1 MKEIVVFMIILSLFS
16 GCEKAKERPKQTHPA
31 THPQASVSKS
41 TLPPIFTF
49 QDTNGTKVQMRLSED
64 ALEIS
69 DHPKVAILLFLTSWC
84 PSCKAQIPE
93 LKEIKKQFGQKVHI
107 YAFLLDRPQ
116 DPKAFKT
123 QEGIDF
129 FLSTSYKENERF
141 AKLAYERVHAP
152 ADMPI
157 PLMIVLKDG
166 KYFIHYIGA
175 TPLEI
180 LQIDI
185 KKALGE

>member
-16 GCEKAKERPKQTHPA
+16 GCEKAKERPKQTHPIA
-31 THPQASVSKS
+31 KTQASASKP
-41 TLPPIFTF
+41 TLPPLFTF
-49 QDTNGTKVQMRLSED
+49 RDINGSTVQMKIDSDTLQ
-64 ALEIS
+64 IS
-69 DHPKVAILLFLTSWC
+69 DNPKVAILLFLTSWC

-93 LKEIKKQFGQKVHI
+93 LKEIQKQFGQKVRI

-116 DPKAFKT
+116 NPKAFKT

-152 ADMPI
+152 ANMPI

-180 LQIDI
+180 LRIDI

>member
-16 GCEKAKERPKQTHPA
+16 GCEKAKERPNQTD
-31 THPQASVSKS
+31 QAAKYQSSAS
-41 TLPPIFTF
+41 QPLLFTF
-49 QDTNGTKVQMRLSED
+49 RDSNGSIVQIKTDDDTLQ
-64 ALEIS
+64 IS

-93 LKEIKKQFGQKVHI
+93 LQELKKQFGQNVKI
-107 YAFLLDRPQ
+107 YGFLLDRPKE
-116 DPKAFKT
+116 PRAFKS

-152 ADMPI
+152 ANMPI
-157 PLMIVLKDG
+157 PLMIVLKDD

-180 LQIDI
+180 LRIDTE
-185 KKALGE
+185 KALGE

>member
-16 GCEKAKERPKQTHPA
+16 GCEKAKDRPKQTHPA
-31 THPQASVSKS
+31 THTQASISKPIS
-41 TLPPIFTF
+41 PPVFTF
-49 QDTNGTKVQMRLSED
+49 QDINGTKVQMRLDEKT
-64 ALEIS
+64 LQIS
-69 DHPKVAILLFLTSWC
+69 DNPKVAILLFLTSWC

-93 LKEIKKQFGQKVHI
+93 LQEIKKQFGQKVRI

-116 DPKAFKT
+116 DPKTFKF

-152 ADMPI
+152 ANMPI

-180 LQIDI
+180 LRIDI
-185 KKALGE
+185 EKALGE